1 MCNVLRPSLVQEKL
15 EATTANCCFKYK
27 ADVPALPET
36 RSQQQCNACNAWA
49 SCKAALV
56 KPTCSLGDGLVVGG
70 KTGTAGSLPAISL
83 TWVCRQAPS
92 EPLVITPSGN
102 DVDYS
107 TKDPRHGITKSTFKS
122 LSLKSAGRYNGRL
135 CGAF

>member
-1 MCNVLRPSLVQEKL
+1 MRRPSQRVKL
-15 EATTANCCFKYK
+15 EM
-27 ADVPALPET
+27 VLVLSWLP
-36 RSQQQCNACNAWA
+36 WFI
-49 SCKAALV
+49 
-56 KPTCSLGDGLVVGG
+56 DGMNEQG
-70 KTGTAGSLPAISL
+70 
-83 TWVCRQAPS
+83 